1 MPKRNF
7 LVAESGYGNKYPVL
21 GPMKIAS
28 YHRPNSCGDESNS

>member
-7 LVAESGYGNKYPVL
+7 LLVETGYRNKYPVL

-28 YHRPNSCGDESNS
+28 CHHPNGCGDDSDS